1 MASGLL
7 LNEKG
12 DKQMKAKIFM
22 IAIAILVIGAS
33 GLIFFQVDEREY
45 VVITQFG
52 EPIKA
57 IKEAGLN
64 WKWPDPIQ
72 SVNRYNN
79 RLMTYEM
86 GETEYLTE
94 DKKNVM
100 VDAYVVW
107 NIDDPIK
114 FMKTVKNKIGA
125 ETRLADILSSEIGI
139 SLGKYDLSSLIST
152 IPENIRFG
160 RMMEEVKGKIS
171 QKAADYGTGI
181 ADVKIT
187 MLNFPERNK
196 LSVFKRMRAER
207 ERIAKGYRSEGT
219 EKALKIRADADKQK
233 QIILSKAYEKAQKI
247 KGEAEARAIKIYA
260 QAYEEDIKFYELIR
274 TLESYEKFIDG
285 KTTVVLSADSELL
298 KFINTSNPEPF
309 KFLKPKK
316 PIKTSDTES
325 IKTSKIEVDKEG

>member
-1 MASGLL
+1 
-7 LNEKG
+7 
-12 DKQMKAKIFM
+12 MKTKIFM
-22 IAIAILVIGAS
+22 IAVAILVIGAS
-33 GLIFFQVDEREY
+33 GLVFYQVDEREY

-57 IKEAGLN
+57 IKAAGLN

-86 GETEYLTE
+86 GETEYLTG

-107 NIDDPIK
+107 KIDDPIK
-114 FMKTVKNKIGA
+114 FMKTVKNRIGS

-139 SLGKYDLSSLIST
+139 SLGKYELSSLVST
-152 IPENIRFG
+152 DPKSIKFG
-160 RMMEEVKGKIS
+160 EMMEEVKGKIS
-171 QKAADYGTGI
+171 QKAEDYGTAI

-219 EKALKIRADADKQK
+219 EKALRIRADADKQK
-233 QIILSKAYEKAQKI
+233 QIILSEAYEKAQKI
-247 KGEAEARAIKIYA
+247 KGEAEAQAIKIYA
-260 QAYEEDIKFYELIR
+260 QAYQEDIKFYELIR

-298 KFINTSNPEPF
+298 KFINTSNPELL
-309 KFLKPKK
+309 KFPKTAESGN
-316 PIKTSDTES
+316 TSATEVNYR
-325 IKTSKIEVDKEG
+325 SK

>member
-1 MASGLL
+1 M
-7 LNEKG
+7 KG
-12 DKQMKAKIFM
+12 KILM
-22 IAIAILVIGAS
+22 IAIALFVVIAS
-33 GLIFFQVDEREY
+33 GLVFFQVDEREY

-52 EPIKA
+52 DPIKA
-57 IKEAGLN
+57 IQKAGFNL
-64 WKWPDPIQ
+64 KWPDPIQ
-72 SVNRYNN
+72 SINRYNN

-100 VDAYVVW
+100 VDSYVVW
-107 NIDDPIK
+107 KIEDPIK
-114 FMKTVKNKIGA
+114 FMKTVKNRMGT

-152 IPENIRFG
+152 EAEQIKFDQ
-160 RMMEEVKGKIS
+160 MMKDVKKEIS
-171 QKAADYGTGI
+171 RKAKDYGTHI

-187 MLNFPERNK
+187 VLNFPERNK

-233 QIILSKAYEKAQKI
+233 EIILSKAYEKAQKI
-247 KGEAEARAIKIYA
+247 KGEGEARAIKIYA
-260 QAYEEDIKFYELIR
+260 EAYEKDVRFYELTR

-298 KFINTSNPEPF
+298 KFINTSNPDLLKISKTEKPF
-309 KFLKPKK
+309 ASRGVKK
-316 PIKTSDTES
+316 
-325 IKTSKIEVDKEG
+325 DKEG

>member
-1 MASGLL
+1 M
-7 LNEKG
+7 KG
-12 DKQMKAKIFM
+12 KIFM
-22 IAIAILVIGAS
+22 ITLAVLVVVAS
-33 GLIFFQVDEREY
+33 GLIFYQVDEREY

-52 EPIKA
+52 EPIQA
-57 IKEAGLN
+57 IKKAGLN

-72 SVNRYNN
+72 SVNRYNS

-100 VDAYVVW
+100 VDSYVVW
-107 NIDDPIK
+107 KIDDPIL
-114 FMKTVKNKIGA
+114 FMKTVKNRSGV

-152 IPENIRFG
+152 EPQKIKFAQ
-160 RMMEEVKGKIS
+160 MMNEVRKEIS
-171 QKAADYGTGI
+171 HKAQDYGTAI

-187 MLNFPERNK
+187 LLNFPERNK
-196 LSVFKRMRAER
+196 LSVFRRMRAER

-219 EKALKIRADADKQK
+219 EKSLKIRADADKQK
-233 QIILSKAYEKAQKI
+233 QIILSKAYEKAQTI
-247 KGEAEARAIKIYA
+247 KGEGEARAIKLYA
-260 QAYEEDIKFYELIR
+260 EAYEKDIKFYELTR

-298 KFINTSNPEPF
+298 KFLNNSNPDLLNLSD
-309 KFLKPKK
+309 KSKVIARQSLK
-316 PIKTSDTES
+316 IA
-325 IKTSKIEVDKEG
+325 KED

>member
-1 MASGLL
+1 
-7 LNEKG
+7 
-12 DKQMKAKIFM
+12 MKAKIFM
-22 IAIAILVIGAS
+22 IAIAISVIAAS
-33 GLIFFQVDEREY
+33 GLVFFQVDEREY

-52 EPIKA
+52 DPIKA

-107 NIDDPIK
+107 KIDDPIK
-114 FMKTVKNKIGA
+114 FMKTVKNRIGT

-139 SLGKYDLSSLIST
+139 SLGKYDLSSLIAT
-152 IPENIRFG
+152 DPKKIKFG
-160 RMMEEVKGKIS
+160 QMMTEVKGKIS
-171 QKAADYGTGI
+171 QKAKDYGTAI

-247 KGEAEARAIKIYA
+247 KGEGEARAIKIYA
-260 QAYEEDIKFYELIR
+260 QAYEKDIQFYELIR
-274 TLESYEKFIDG
+274 TLESYEKFIDE
-285 KTTVVLSADSELL
+285 KTTVVLSADSALL
-298 KFINTSNPEPF
+298 KFINTSNPELL
-309 KFLKPKK
+309 KFS
-316 PIKTSDTES
+316 KTTDS
-325 IKTSKIEVDKEG
+325 IKTSSIK

>member
-1 MASGLL
+1 MR
-7 LNEKG
+7 
-12 DKQMKAKIFM
+12 AKILTIV
-22 IAIAILVIGAS
+22 IAVLVVAAS
-33 GLIFFQVDEREY
+33 GLIFYQVDEREY

-57 IKEAGLN
+57 IREAGLN

-72 SVNRYNN
+72 SVNRYNK

-107 NIDDPIK
+107 KIDDPIK
-114 FMKTVKNKIGA
+114 YMKTVKNRMGA

-139 SLGKYDLSSLIST
+139 SLGKFDLSSLIST
-152 IPENIRFG
+152 QPEKIKFG
-160 RMMEEVKGKIS
+160 QMMQEVKSKIS
-171 QKAADYGTGI
+171 QKAVDYGAAI
-181 ADVKIT
+181 ADVKVT
-187 MLNFPERNK
+187 LLNFPERNK
-196 LSVFKRMRAER
+196 LSVFRRMRAER

-233 QIILSKAYEKAQKI
+233 QIILSKAYESSQKI
-247 KGEAEARAIKIYA
+247 KGEGEARAIKIYA
-260 QAYEEDIKFYELIR
+260 EAYQKDIKFYELIR

-298 KFINTSNPEPF
+298 KFINTSNPEL
-309 KFLKPKK
+309 LKSTKESESAGSPRT
-316 PIKTSDTES
+316 KTN
-325 IKTSKIEVDKEG
+325 KEG

>member
-1 MASGLL
+1 
-7 LNEKG
+7 
-12 DKQMKAKIFM
+12 MKAKIFM
-22 IAIAILVIGAS
+22 SAIAILVIAAS
-33 GLIFFQVDEREY
+33 GLVFFQVDEREY
-45 VVITQFG
+45 VVVTQFG
-52 EPIKA
+52 DPIKA

-64 WKWPDPIQ
+64 LKWPDPIQ

-86 GETEYLTE
+86 GEIEFLTE

-107 NIDDPIK
+107 QIDDPIK
-114 FMKTVKNKIGA
+114 FMKTVKNRLGA

-152 IPENIRFG
+152 DLEKIKFDQ
-160 RMMEEVKGKIS
+160 MMAEAEQKIY
-171 QKAADYGTGI
+171 QKAKDYGTNS
-181 ADVKIT
+181 ADVKVT

-233 QIILSKAYEKAQKI
+233 QIILSKAYETAQKI
-247 KGEAEARAIKIYA
+247 KGEGEAQAIKIYA

-298 KFINTSNPEPF
+298 KFINTSNPDLL
-309 KFLKPKK
+309 KFSNKPA
-316 PIKTSDTES
+316 S
-325 IKTSKIEVDKEG
+325 IKTSEIEMDKEG

>member
-1 MASGLL
+1 
-7 LNEKG
+7 
-12 DKQMKAKIFM
+12 
-22 IAIAILVIGAS
+22 VIGAS

-114 FMKTVKNKIGA
+114 FMKTVKNRIGA

-152 IPENIRFG
+152 NPENIRFG

-171 QKAADYGTGI
+171 QKATDYGTGI

-196 LSVFKRMRAER
+196 LSVFKRMRSER

-247 KGEAEARAIKIYA
+247 KGEAEARSIKIYA
-260 QAYEEDIKFYELIR
+260 QAYEKDIKFYELIR

-298 KFINTSNPEPF
+298 KFINTSNPELL
-309 KFLKPKK
+309 KFSKPKK
-316 PIKTSDTES
+316 PVKTSDTES
-325 IKTSKIEVDKEG
+325 IKTSNMEVDKEG

>member
-1 MASGLL
+1 M
-7 LNEKG
+7 KG
-12 DKQMKAKIFM
+12 KILM
-22 IAIAILVIGAS
+22 IIVAVLVIAAS
-33 GLIFFQVDEREY
+33 GLIFYQVDEREY

-57 IKEAGLN
+57 IKKAGLN
-64 WKWPDPIQ
+64 LKWPDPIQ

-79 RLMTYEM
+79 RLRTYEM

-100 VDAYVVW
+100 VDSYMVW
-107 NIDDPIK
+107 KIDDPIK
-114 FMKTVKNKIGA
+114 YMKTVKNRLGA

-152 IPENIRFG
+152 APDKIKFG
-160 RMMEEVKGKIS
+160 RMMAEVKKEIS
-171 QKAADYGTGI
+171 RKAKDYGTKI
-181 ADVKIT
+181 ADVKVT
-187 MLNFPERNK
+187 LLNFPERNK
-196 LSVFKRMRAER
+196 LSVFRRMRAER

-233 QIILSKAYEKAQKI
+233 QILLSQAYEKAQMI
-247 KGEAEARAIKIYA
+247 KGEGEALAIKIYA
-260 QAYEEDIKFYELIR
+260 DAYEKDVKFYELVR

-298 KFINTSNPEPF
+298 KFINTPNPDLL
-309 KFLKPKK
+309 KFP
-316 PIKTSDTES
+316 P
-325 IKTSKIEVDKEG
+325 TSKAEATRDLKFELAIDKEG

>member
-1 MASGLL
+1 MKVKLLMIALALAVIVASG
-7 LNEKG
+7 
-12 DKQMKAKIFM
+12 MIFYE
-22 IAIAILVIGAS
+22 
-33 GLIFFQVDEREY
+33 VDEREY

-57 IKEAGLN
+57 IKKAGLN
-64 WKWPDPIQ
+64 LKWPDPIQ

-100 VDAYVVW
+100 VDSYIVW
-107 NIDDPIK
+107 KIDDPVK
-114 FMKTVKNKIGA
+114 YMKTVKNRLGA

-152 IPENIRFG
+152 DPEKIKFG
-160 RMMEEVKGKIS
+160 RMMQEVRDEIS
-171 QKAADYGTGI
+171 KKAKDYGTRI

-187 MLNFPERNK
+187 LLNFPERNK
-196 LSVFKRMRAER
+196 LSVFRRMRAER

-247 KGEAEARAIKIYA
+247 KGEGEALAIKIYA

-298 KFINTSNPEPF
+298 KFINTSNPDRL
-309 KFLKPKK
+309 KFSKQPK
-316 PIKTSDTES
+316 S
-325 IKTSKIEVDKEG
+325 IRTKQGR

>member
-1 MASGLL
+1 
-7 LNEKG
+7 
-12 DKQMKAKIFM
+12 MKTKLIM
-22 IAIAILVIGAS
+22 ITIAILVIAAS
-33 GLIFFQVDEREY
+33 GLVFYQVDEREY

-86 GETEYLTE
+86 GEIEYLTE

-107 NIDDPIK
+107 KIDDPIK
-114 FMKTVKNKIGA
+114 FMKTVKNRLGA
-125 ETRLADILSSEIGI
+125 ETRLGDILSSEIGI
-139 SLGKYDLSSLIST
+139 GLGKYDLSSLIATDSEK
-152 IPENIRFG
+152 IKFG
-160 RMMEEVKGKIS
+160 QMMQEVKGIIS
-171 QKAADYGTGI
+171 KKAVDYGTAI
-181 ADVKIT
+181 ADVKVT

-247 KGEAEARAIKIYA
+247 KGEGEARAIKIYA
-260 QAYEEDIKFYELIR
+260 DAYEKDFKFYELIR

-298 KFINTSNPEPF
+298 KFINTSNPELLEF
-309 KFLKPKK
+309 
-316 PIKTSDTES
+316 
-325 IKTSKIEVDKEG
+325 SKNPELVQRSN

>member
-1 MASGLL
+1 
-7 LNEKG
+7 
-12 DKQMKAKIFM
+12 MKTKLIM
-22 IAIAILVIGAS
+22 ITVAILVIAAS
-33 GLIFFQVDEREY
+33 GLVFYQVDEREY

-52 EPIKA
+52 DAINA

-107 NIDDPIK
+107 EIDDPIK
-114 FMKTVKNKIGA
+114 FMKTVKNRLGA

-139 SLGKYDLSSLIST
+139 SLGKYDLSSLIATDSKK
-152 IPENIRFG
+152 IKFG
-160 RMMEEVKGKIS
+160 QMMQQVKGIIS
-171 QKAADYGTGI
+171 KKAVDYGTAI

-196 LSVFKRMRAER
+196 LSVFKRMRSER

-247 KGEAEARAIKIYA
+247 KGEGEARAIKIYA
-260 QAYEEDIKFYELIR
+260 DAYEKDFKFYELIR

-298 KFINTSNPEPF
+298 KFINTSNPGLL
-309 KFLKPKK
+309 KFAEKPELVQR
-316 PIKTSDTES
+316 SN
-325 IKTSKIEVDKEG
+325 

>member
-1 MASGLL
+1 
-7 LNEKG
+7 
-12 DKQMKAKIFM
+12 MKAKIFM
-22 IAIAILVIGAS
+22 SAIAILVIAAS
-33 GLIFFQVDEREY
+33 GLVFFQVDEREY
-45 VVITQFG
+45 VVVTQFG
-52 EPIKA
+52 DPIKA

-64 WKWPDPIQ
+64 LKWPDPIQ

-86 GETEYLTE
+86 GEIEFLTE

-107 NIDDPIK
+107 QIDDPIK
-114 FMKTVKNKIGA
+114 FMKTVKNRLGA

-152 IPENIRFG
+152 DLEKIKFDQ
-160 RMMEEVKGKIS
+160 MMAEAEQKIY
-171 QKAADYGTGI
+171 QKAKDYGANI
-181 ADVKIT
+181 ADVKVT

-233 QIILSKAYEKAQKI
+233 QIILSKAYETAQKI
-247 KGEAEARAIKIYA
+247 KGEGEAQAIKIYA

-298 KFINTSNPEPF
+298 KFINTSNPDLL
-309 KFLKPKK
+309 KFSNKPA
-316 PIKTSDTES
+316 S
-325 IKTSKIEVDKEG
+325 IKTSEIEMDKEG

>member
-1 MASGLL
+1 
-7 LNEKG
+7 
-12 DKQMKAKIFM
+12 M
-22 IAIAILVIGAS
+22 IAIAISVIAAS
-33 GLIFFQVDEREY
+33 GLVFYQVDEREY

-52 EPIKA
+52 DPIKA

-86 GETEYLTE
+86 GEIEYLTE

-107 NIDDPIK
+107 KIDDPIK
-114 FMKTVKNKIGA
+114 FMKTVKNRLGA

-139 SLGKYDLSSLIST
+139 SLGKYDLSSLIAT
-152 IPENIRFG
+152 DPKKIKFG
-160 RMMEEVKGKIS
+160 QMMQEVKGIIS
-171 QKAADYGTGI
+171 KKAVDYGTAI

-247 KGEAEARAIKIYA
+247 KGEGEARAIKIYA
-260 QAYEEDIKFYELIR
+260 DAYEKDFKFYELIR

-298 KFINTSNPEPF
+298 KFINTSNPELL
-309 KFLKPKK
+309 KFAEKP
-316 PIKTSDTES
+316 ELVQR
-325 IKTSKIEVDKEG
+325 SK

>member
-1 MASGLL
+1 
-7 LNEKG
+7 
-12 DKQMKAKIFM
+12 MKAKIFM
-22 IAIAILVIGAS
+22 IAIAISVIAAS
-33 GLIFFQVDEREY
+33 GLVFYQVDEREY

-52 EPIKA
+52 DPIKA

-107 NIDDPIK
+107 KIDDPIK
-114 FMKTVKNKIGA
+114 FMKTVKNRLGA
-125 ETRLADILSSEIGI
+125 ETRLGDILSSEIGI
-139 SLGKYDLSSLIST
+139 GLGQYDLSSLIAT
-152 IPENIRFG
+152 DPKNIKFG
-160 RMMEEVKGKIS
+160 QMMQEVKGIIS
-171 QKAADYGTGI
+171 QKATDYGTAI

-247 KGEAEARAIKIYA
+247 KGEGEARAIKIYA
-260 QAYEEDIKFYELIR
+260 DAYEKDIKFYELIR

-298 KFINTSNPEPF
+298 KFINTSNPELL
-309 KFLKPKK
+309 KFAETPELVKR
-316 PIKTSDTES
+316 SN
-325 IKTSKIEVDKEG
+325 